1 MIRALGILSFVAAI
15 AYCYASA
22 PAASLITLDVRDVD
36 ITDAIALL
44 AAESGVNIVTDG
56 SVKPERVTVH
66 LTDVTFA
73 QALAAITGAHGLRV
87 RHEGGVLVVGAAESV
102 NREGDGVVITL
113 ERAQP
118 DDVAREIA
126 PALPEGTV
134 IVPDKR
140 TSSLVV
146 SGDTGTIAKA
156 RRLIA
161 MLDVAPASSA
171 QSSSTNAYRLRFLKP
186 DDVVAKLKTI
196 APDGIFVADEE
207 QNAVLVTGGERA
219 QGAAAAIVAQ
229 LDRPS
234 AQVLFEVRVADVT
247 PVNDSS
253 NFGIEFGGVDAQ
265 GNSLPGAVAYAF
277 AGGTIN
283 VNVQLNALVSKGRA
297 SILATPKLVTINN
310 KEADLSIGETYP
322 IVYSTS
328 VFGGQNVQY
337 VDIGVHLRLTP
348 TIGSD
353 GSVIAELHPEY
364 SELVG
369 FTPTGYPIVA
379 NRKIDSTLHVR
390 DNETIVLGGLMR
402 ETSTETISKIPGLA
416 DIPILGKLFQN
427 KQSTHERD
435 EIVFL
440 ITPHVV
446 YPGSPLPVR

>member
-1 MIRALGILSFVAAI
+1 MLGRRILWVLGLTALCWTA
-15 AYCYASA
+15 ASA
-22 PAASLITLDVRDVD
+22 AQLISIDVRDVD

-44 AAESGVNIVTDG
+44 AAQSGVNVVTDG
-56 SVKPERVTVH
+56 SVKPQRVTVR
-66 LTDVTFA
+66 LTNVTFA
-73 QALAAITGAHGLRV
+73 QALQAIAEAHGLRV
-87 RHEGGVLVVGAAESV
+87 RKEGDVLVVGAAQAM
-102 NREGDGVVITL
+102 NRSGNGVVIPL
-113 ERAQP
+113 ARAQP
-118 DDVAREIA
+118 DDVARELE
-126 PALPEGTV
+126 PALPDGTV

-140 TSSLVV
+140 TGSLVI
-146 SGDTGTIAKA
+146 SGDTDTIARA
-156 RRLIA
+156 RRLIGL
-161 MLDVAPASSA
+161 LDVAPSSSA
-171 QSSSTNAYRLRFLKP
+171 RTTSTGAYRLRYLRA
-186 DDVVAKLKTI
+186 DDVVAKLKTV
-196 APDGIFVADEE
+196 APDGVYVADEE
-207 QNAVLVTGGERA
+207 QNAVLVTGGDRA
-219 QGAAAAIVAQ
+219 QSAVAAIVMQ

-234 AQVLFEVRVADVT
+234 PQVLFEVRVVDVT

-253 NFGIEFGGVDAQ
+253 NFGVEFGGVDAQ
-265 GNSLPGAVAYAF
+265 GNALPGAVAYSF
-277 AGGTIN
+277 TGGTIA

-297 SILATPKLVTINN
+297 SILATPKLVSINN

-348 TIGSD
+348 TIGAD

-440 ITPHVV
+440 ITPHIV
-446 YPGSPLPVR
+446 YPGGPLPEH